1 MNKKLATLL
10 FAIGVGAASASAMAG
25 PCEYWCHYGRT
36 SCLNS
41 PGIDPATCDENYL
54 NCMADCPSSM

>member
-10 FAIGVGAASASAMAG
+10 FAIGIGAAASSAIAG
-25 PCEYWCHYGRT
+25 
-36 SCLNS
+36 S

-54 NCMADCPSSM
+54 DCMASC